1 MNTQISFAKFI
12 APPDSESLTEFRATI
27 DDDGDVMI
35 DVGTRGWLVAW
46 KNIQD
51 PAVLAKIFWSMPV
64 WQFEVVMGM
73 LGEVIRA
80 RNAVGAQG

>member
-12 APPDSESLTEFRATI
+12 APPDSESPTEFKATI

-35 DVGTRGWLVAW
+35 DVGTRGWLVSR

-51 PAVLAKIFWSMPV
+51 PDKLAKIFWNMPV

-73 LGEVIRA
+73 LGDVIRA
-80 RNAVGAQG
+80 SNAVGAVG